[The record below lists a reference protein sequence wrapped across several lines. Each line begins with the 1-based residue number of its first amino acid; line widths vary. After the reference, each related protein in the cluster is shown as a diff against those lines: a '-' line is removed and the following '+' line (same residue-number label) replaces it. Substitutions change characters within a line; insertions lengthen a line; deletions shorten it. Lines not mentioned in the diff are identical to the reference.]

1 MSSVQIRAPNPK
13 PTRVVCMAVNY
24 NDGMA
29 NSRGAD
35 AFHKSPD
42 AIIGDGDTMVLGDV
56 PASVFEGE
64 AELAVVIGK
73 KGRNVASGDARAT
86 SSATPTSS
94 TARPA
99 ACPSP
104 ASSA

>member
-1 MSSVQIRAPNPK
+1 
-13 PTRVVCMAVNY
+13 MAVNY

-29 NSRGAD
+29 NPRGAD

-64 AELAVVIGK
+64 AELALIIGK
-73 KGRNVASGDARAT
+73 RARNVQQPTPRAT

-94 TARPA
+94 MAPPA

-104 ASSA
+104 ASTR